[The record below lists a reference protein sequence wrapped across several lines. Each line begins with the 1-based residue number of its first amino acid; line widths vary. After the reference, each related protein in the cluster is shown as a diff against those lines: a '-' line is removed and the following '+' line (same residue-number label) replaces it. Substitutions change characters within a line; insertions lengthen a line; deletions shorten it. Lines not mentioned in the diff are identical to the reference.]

1 MNGRYLFQNYIL
13 PAATLSGAITGVG
26 FFSLPYI
33 ALKVGIFPM
42 LLYFFI
48 LGSLVLW
55 IHLIFAKV
63 AILTPDFK
71 RFPGFVRF
79 HLGKWLGFLYLIS
92 AISGSFGVMLVY
104 LIIGSQFLAIIF
116 GGNQLLYTLLFWGAI
131 TCLLF
136 FGIRIICKV
145 EFGVMVFLG
154 LILFFIFAAGFP
166 HFKLSNI
173 FISDFNQSAGFRLR
187 DFFLPY
193 GPIVFSLWG
202 TGVIPEVEELLGKNK
217 KNIKRVILISFLA
230 VSVIYLF
237 FIFLILG
244 ISGSNTTETALTGL
258 KNYLGRYAFSFSLS
272 LGVVTTFTASVMA
285 GLTLKK
291 VFMYDLGVKKN
302 QAWIIASFTPL
313 VLFLLGLN
321 SFIPLI
327 SFIGGVLLSIEG
339 ILILLMYRK
348 VMGDK
353 LFIYPLGMLFLIA
366 IVYEIAFKIL

>member
-1 MNGRYLFQNYIL
+1 MNKSALFKNYIL
-13 PAATLSGAITGVG
+13 PSAVLSGSITGVG

-33 ALKVGIFPM
+33 ALRVGIFPM
-42 LLYFFI
+42 LFYFFI
-48 LGSLVLW
+48 LGFLVLW
-55 IHLIFAKV
+55 IHLLFSEV
-63 AILTPDFK
+63 AVLTPDFK

-79 HLGKWLGFLYLIS
+79 HLGKWPGLLYLIS
-92 AISGSFGVMLVY
+92 AISGSIGVMLVY
-104 LIIGSQFLAIIF
+104 LIIGSQFLANIF
-116 GGNQLLYTLLFWGAI
+116 GGSQLLYAFLFWGVI

-154 LILFFIFAAGFP
+154 FILFFIFISGFSQI
-166 HFKLSNI
+166 KLSNI
-173 FISDFNQSAGFRLR
+173 FISNFKFQISNLL
-187 DFFLPY
+187 LPY

-202 TGVIPEVEELLGKNK
+202 TGAIPEVEELLGKNK
-217 KNIKRVILISFLA
+217 KNIKKVILLSFLT

-244 ISGSNTTETALTGL
+244 ISGGATTETALTGL
-258 KNYLGRYAFSFSLS
+258 KNYLGRYAFSLSLS

-291 VFMYDLGVKKN
+291 VFMYDLGVKKT

-313 VLFLLGLN
+313 ILFLLGLN

-339 ILILLMYRK
+339 MLILLMYK
-348 VMGDK
+348 KIMGNK
-353 LFIYPLGMLFLIA
+353 LFVYPLGAVFLLA
-366 IVYEIAFKIL
+366 IIYEIWF